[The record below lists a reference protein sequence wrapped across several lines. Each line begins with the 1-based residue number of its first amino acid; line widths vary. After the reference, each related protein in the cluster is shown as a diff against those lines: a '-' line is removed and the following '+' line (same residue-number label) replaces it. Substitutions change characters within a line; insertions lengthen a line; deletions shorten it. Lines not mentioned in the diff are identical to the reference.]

1 MNQKGLTV
9 TELMIAITILAIT
22 LLGIAQLFPR
32 GMGYTTQ
39 TRLMSKAA
47 NLAQAKAE
55 ELERLATSDPDLT
68 AGTHSETVDN
78 FNRSWVIANNTPMYR
93 IKRAQIGVTWST
105 TPGAFDSVGVTIY
118 LYKP

>member
-55 ELERLATSDPDLT
+55 ELERLSTSDPDLT
-68 AGTHSETVDN
+68 SGAHSETVES
-78 FNRSWVIANNTPMYR
+78 FTRTWLITNNTPMKR
-93 IKRAQIGVTWST
+93 IKRAQIGVTWQT
-105 TPGAFDSVGVTIY
+105 APGAFDSVGVTVY